1 MAMMPN
7 MLVMALR
14 RTPRGGPGG
23 PRALARYFSRE
34 REVKVACDALADA
47 WLDWWGWGG

>member
-1 MAMMPN
+1 MAMTPN

-14 RTPRGGPGG
+14 RTRGGPGG
-23 PRALARYFSRE
+23 PRGVLARYFSRE

-47 WLDWWGWGG
+47 RLDW

>member
-1 MAMMPN
+1 MAMTPT

-14 RTPRGGPGG
+14 RTRGPGG
-23 PRALARYFSRE
+23 PRGTLARHFSRE

-47 WLDWWGWGG
+47 RLDW

>member
-1 MAMMPN
+1 MAMTPT

-14 RTPRGGPGG
+14 RTPRG
-23 PRALARYFSRE
+23 ALARYFSRE

-47 WLDWWGWGG
+47 QLDW